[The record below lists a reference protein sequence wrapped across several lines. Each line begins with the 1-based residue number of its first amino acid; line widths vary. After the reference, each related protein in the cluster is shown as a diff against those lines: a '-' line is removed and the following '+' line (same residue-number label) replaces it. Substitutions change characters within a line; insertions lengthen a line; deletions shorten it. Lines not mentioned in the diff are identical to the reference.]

1 MNDTTKYSVIH
12 GGGVTQPDVL
22 FNRFDLKYGDDTQV
36 LCSSADRQWVI
47 PLHIDHRTAYL
58 GLYLVVIPQHIFEGL
73 IRFVL
78 TRYKGIDKI
87 RCFYSMNNYEEQFS
101 SFNHYR
107 VILPKTEE
115 ELLGRMNKK
124 GRYNLARERRMLNE
138 LGNVQYIHYSSPT
151 IPADVIKRFFALKEK
166 THGYNPHMR
175 KNTYVE
181 DACIS
186 DAYTVM
192 LDGIVIGIALT
203 CEQCECV
210 YLENITYDTDYSK
223 YSVGF
228 SCYEYCLSKL
238 IEKHKKEIFLGSGD
252 HEYKKRF
259 HSIEETTYAGSV
271 YRNRLIKFKYGNLVH
286 FKDAVK
292 TVLSKM
298 GLR

>member
-1 MNDTTKYSVIH
+1 
-12 GGGVTQPDVL
+12 
-22 FNRFDLKYGDDTQV
+22 V
-36 LCSSADRQWVI
+36 LCSSPDSEWII

-58 GLYLVVIPQHIFEGL
+58 GLYLVGIPQVIFDGL

-78 TRYKGIDKI
+78 KRYKRVDKI
-87 RCFYSMNNYEEQFS
+87 RCFYSLNDYEGQFLP
-101 SFNHYR
+101 FRHYR

-124 GRYNLARERRMLNE
+124 GRYNLTRERRMLGE
-138 LGNVQYIHYSSPT
+138 LGEVSYLHYSGSD
-151 IPADVIKRFFALKEK
+151 IPPDAIKRFFELKEK

-175 KNTYVE
+175 KSTYVE

-186 DAYTVM
+186 DIYLVM
-192 LDGIVIGIALT
+192 LDGMIIGIALT

-210 YLENITYDTDYSK
+210 YLENITYDMDYAK

-259 HSIEETTYAGSV
+259 YSIEETTYSGSV
-271 YRNRLIKFKYGNLVH
+271 YRNRLIKLKYDKLVH

-292 TVLSKM
+292 TALSKM